1 MINSFCYLIAHWLI
15 FLQIFD
21 RNEPVSDTALQ
32 LLIDGEK
39 EHHKKI
45 ICNIVRSI
53 QPRINDLHA
62 LLLAPPPVSITQ
74 ELTKN
79 PLERN

>member
-1 MINSFCYLIAHWLI
+1 MIAHLI
-15 FLQIFD
+15 QFFQLFD

-62 LLLAPPPVSITQ
+62 LLLAPPPVSISQ
-74 ELTKN
+74 ELTKKQMGHN
-79 PLERN
+79 